1 MTARRKKPADY
12 PIGYGKPP
20 AETRFRKGMSG
31 NPKGRPKGKKNM
43 NTIIR
48 DTLFGPIQIQQ
59 HGKTTTVT
67 AFEAILLKMRNN
79 ALSGDFRSAVQAL
92 QLASRSIDLDEANQA
107 DKEVNPLDQQ
117 TMIEM
122 MRDYLDHK
130 MPPSDES
137 EDGAHSALRSSGE
150 QREDLE

>member
-1 MTARRKKPADY
+1 MTARRKKTADY
-12 PIGYGKPP
+12 SVGYAKPP
-20 AETRFRKGMSG
+20 TETRFKKGMTG

-59 HGKTTTVT
+59 NGKTTTVT

-92 QLASRSIDLDEANQA
+92 QLASRSIELDDANQA
-107 DKEVNPLDQQ
+107 DKEINPLDQE
-117 TMIEM
+117 TMIAL

-130 MPPSDES
+130 VPPSDES
-137 EDGAHSALRSSGE
+137 EDGATSALRSSAE
-150 QREDLE
+150 HREDAE

>member
-12 PIGYGKPP
+12 PIGYAKPP
-20 AETRFRKGMSG
+20 AETRFKKGMSG
-31 NPKGRPKGKKNM
+31 NPKGRPKGKMNM

-48 DTLFGPIQIQQ
+48 ETLFGPIQIQQ
-59 HGKTTTVT
+59 NGKTTTVT

-92 QLASRSIDLDEANQA
+92 QLASRSIDPDEANQA

-130 MPPSDES
+130 MPPSHES
-137 EDGAHSALRSSGE
+137 EEGAHSALRSGGE
-150 QREDLE
+150 QREDVE